1 MNYGIQLYSVRDL
14 AENNLGEAIK
24 RVAELGYN
32 SVEFAGFFGHSAEKV
47 NEMLLKNNISVS
59 GTHSGLNDLID
70 NYEET
75 VAYHKAIGNKLY
87 IIPGHDLDS
96 QDKLDKFVSAVSV
109 ISKRL
114 ADDGITLAY
123 HNHAHEFK
131 QNADGSFIYEQLI
144 YRTDLKLELD
154 TFWAFVGMKN
164 PIAML
169 ERIKDRLCCIHIEDG
184 NADGMGKPLG
194 MGEAPVSEVYS
205 YCVENNIHMVVESE
219 TCMPDGITEADISI
233 KYLRSLEK

>member
-1 MNYGIQLYSVRDL
+1 
-14 AENNLGEAIK
+14 
-24 RVAELGYN
+24 
-32 SVEFAGFFGHSAEKV
+32 
-47 NEMLLKNNISVS
+47 
-59 GTHSGLNDLID
+59 
-70 NYEET
+70 
-75 VAYHKAIGNKLY
+75 
-87 IIPGHDLDS
+87 
-96 QDKLDKFVSAVSV
+96 
-109 ISKRL
+109 
-114 ADDGITLAY
+114 
-123 HNHAHEFK
+123 
-131 QNADGSFIYEQLI
+131 
-144 YRTDLKLELD
+144 
-154 TFWAFVGMKN
+154 MKN